1 MNISKSSI
9 LRPITTLMLTFIVV
23 LLGLVSFTRLPL
35 DLFPKMEI
43 PVAVVIVRYENAAP
57 TEVES
62 LITKPIEQQISTVER
77 LKSVSSISQEGMA
90 IVIAQF
96 EDNTNM
102 NFATLDMREKVGLI
116 SEYLPDKSSEPMI
129 LAVNPNMAPIMQIYI
144 SSDMPLTQLYT
155 IVDKELL
162 SPIERSEGVAAAS
175 VFGGIE
181 NEISIELNQE
191 KLSAFGLSLP
201 QISQILAAENINLPS
216 GDVQKG
222 SKKLVARTIGQFD
235 SVDNLKSL
243 PILLATGEIIYLGDI
258 SIIEEVAQDPTSIG
272 RISGS
277 TAIGIS
283 ITKQSTSN
291 TVVVSNNVNAVLK
304 ELRVKYPDLDFTIAF
319 DQAKYVKNSIFN
331 LAESA
336 LLGCLLSIAIIFFF
350 LKNVASTLII
360 AISIPTSFIATFMLM
375 YFGGLTMN
383 ILSLGGLAVA
393 VGMLVDDSIVVLENI
408 YRLKEDGYTSIEASI
423 DGANQVKMP
432 VFAATMTKIAVFLP
446 MVFVTGITATLFRE
460 FSLTI
465 GFALACSLVVSLT
478 VVPMLCSKFLGRQIR
493 VAKVNKVTTAMSKYS
508 LLPGFTKGIN
518 ILIEKYVIL
527 IKYALSHRKE
537 VMLISIS
544 LLLISGALILFVG
557 GELFPTSDE
566 SSYTISVETPFGTSL
581 EETDQIM
588 GQIESYVMNETPELV
603 SCALSI
609 GNTSVFS
616 LGSQNQSTITVNV
629 VEKNKRKLSIKQIVD
644 RTRKYLTSISGAKIS
659 IAEANMTSMMT
670 GTSSPIQIMVKGDD
684 LATLRT
690 IADTYV
696 KLIENIEGIK
706 EVKSD
711 IVEGNPEVKVIID
724 RSKAAFYGITS
735 YQLANAL
742 ESGLT
747 GTNPTTLKLN
757 GEEIQISVSL
767 NSSYGNSVENMKQ
780 ILVPNPRNQ
789 QVTVGDLA
797 NFEYDNSPSQINRED
812 QVRTISVSGN
822 ISGRDLRSVSSD
834 VVKALNTY
842 KLPDNYSYTTGGQ
855 QKEMVD
861 AFTSLGYAL
870 LLSLILVYMILA
882 SQFESLVQPLIIM
895 ISIPFALTGAFIGLF
910 VTGTPLSLVGFLG
923 IIMLGGIV
931 VNNSILLVDF
941 INQNLKSGAELNT
954 AIVNAGRYRI
964 RPIIMT
970 MLTTS
975 LALVP
980 IALGFGTG
988 GEIQAGMGITV
999 IFGLLFSTF
1008 ITLIIVPV
1016 IYSYVEGLK
1025 AMIKARRKANYGE
1038 KV

>member
-9 LRPITTLMLTFIVV
+9 LRPVTTLMLTFIVV
-23 LLGLVSFTRLPL
+23 LLGLVAFTRLPL

-43 PVAVVIVRYENAAP
+43 PVAVVVVRYENAAP

-90 IVIAQF
+90 IIIAQF

-144 SSDMPLTQLYT
+144 SSDMPLAQLYT

-243 PILLATGEIIYLGDI
+243 PILLATGEVIYLGDI
-258 SIIEEVAQDPTSIG
+258 SKIEEVSKEPTSIG

-350 LKNVASTLII
+350 LKNIASTLII

-408 YRLKEDGYTSIEASI
+408 YRLKEDGYTSIDASI

-478 VVPMLCSKFLGRQIR
+478 VVPMLCSKFLGRQIK
-493 VAKVNKVTTAMSKYS
+493 VAKVTKINSTISKFS

-518 ILIEKYVIL
+518 FLIEKYVLL
-527 IKYALSHRKE
+527 IRYALSHRKK
-537 VMLISIS
+537 VMIISIS

-588 GQIESYVMNETPELV
+588 SQIENYVMNETPELV

-629 VEKNKRKLSIKQIVD
+629 VEKDKRKLSIKDIVD
-644 RTRKYLTSISGAKIS
+644 RTRRDLDSIAGAKIS

-696 KLIENIEGIK
+696 KLIENIDGVK

-757 GEEIQISVSL
+757 GEELQISVSL

-780 ILVPNPRNQ
+780 ILVPNPRSQ

-797 NFEYDNSPSQINRED
+797 NFEYDNSPSQINRQD
-812 QVRTISVSGN
+812 QVRTISVSAN
-822 ISGRDLRSVSSD
+822 ISGRDLKAVSND
-834 VVKALNTY
+834 VVKALDTY

-941 INQNLKSGAELNT
+941 INQNLKSGADLNT

-1025 AMIKARRKANYGE
+1025 VMIKARRNSRDGE

>member
-43 PVAVVIVRYENAAP
+43 PVAVVVVRYENAAP

-102 NFATLDMREKVGLI
+102 NFATLNMREKVGLI

-144 SSDMPLTQLYT
+144 SSDMPLAQLYS

-216 GDVQKG
+216 GEVQKG
-222 SKKLVARTIGQFD
+222 SKKLVARTIGQFE

-243 PILLATGEIIYLGDI
+243 PILLATGELIYLGDI
-258 SIIEEVAQDPTSIG
+258 SNIQEVAQEPTSIG

-291 TVVVSNNVNAVLK
+291 TVVVSNNVNSALK

-350 LKNVASTLII
+350 LRNIASTLII

-408 YRLKEDGYTSIEASI
+408 YRLKEDGYSSIDASI

-493 VAKVNKVTTAMSKYS
+493 VAKVSKVTSAMSKFS

-518 ILIEKYVIL
+518 LLIEKYVIL
-527 IKYALSHRKE
+527 IKYALSHRKK
-537 VMLISIS
+537 VMVISIS
-544 LLLISGALILFVG
+544 LLLVSGALILFVG

-588 GQIESYVMNETPELV
+588 SQIESYVINETPELV

-629 VEKNKRKLSIKQIVD
+629 VEKNKRKLSIKEIVD
-644 RTRKYLTSISGAKIS
+644 RTRKDLNSIAGAKIS

-670 GTSSPIQIMVKGDD
+670 GSSSPIQIMVKGDD
-684 LATLRT
+684 LTTLRT

-696 KLIENIEGIK
+696 RLIENIDGIK

-711 IVEGNPEVKVIID
+711 VVEGNPEVKVIID

-742 ESGLT
+742 ESGLA
-747 GTNPTTLKLN
+747 GTNPTTLKKN

-767 NSSYGNSVENMKQ
+767 SSSYGSSVENMKQ

-797 NFEYDNSPSQINRED
+797 SFEYDNSPSQINRED

-822 ISGRDLRSVSSD
+822 ISGRDLKSVSND
-834 VVKALNTY
+834 VVKALDTY
-842 KLPDNYSYTTGGQ
+842 ILPDNYSYTTGGQ

-861 AFTSLGYAL
+861 AFTSLAYAL

-941 INQNLKSGAELNT
+941 INQNLKSGADLNT

-1025 AMIKARRKANYGE
+1025 IMIKSRRRISNGE
-1038 KV
+1038 KI

>member
-43 PVAVVIVRYENAAP
+43 PVAVVVVRYENAAP

-102 NFATLDMREKVGLI
+102 NFATLNMREKVGLI

-144 SSDMPLTQLYT
+144 SSDMPLSQLYS

-222 SKKLVARTIGQFD
+222 SKKLVARTIGQFE

-243 PILLATGEIIYLGDI
+243 PILLATGELIYLGDI
-258 SIIEEVAQDPTSIG
+258 SNIQEVAQEPTSIG

-291 TVVVSNNVNAVLK
+291 TVVVSNNVNSALK

-350 LKNVASTLII
+350 LRNIASTLII

-408 YRLKEDGYTSIEASI
+408 YRLREDGYSSIDASI

-493 VAKVNKVTTAMSKYS
+493 VAKVSKVTSAMSKFS

-518 ILIEKYVIL
+518 LLIEKYVIL
-527 IKYALSHRKE
+527 IKYALSHRKK
-537 VMLISIS
+537 VMVISIS
-544 LLLISGALILFVG
+544 LLLVSGALILFVG

-588 GQIESYVMNETPELV
+588 SQIE
-603 SCALSI
+603 
-609 GNTSVFS
+609 
-616 LGSQNQSTITVNV
+616 IT
-629 VEKNKRKLSIKQIVD
+629 
-644 RTRKYLTSISGAKIS
+644 
-659 IAEANMTSMMT
+659 
-670 GTSSPIQIMVKGDD
+670 
-684 LATLRT
+684 
-690 IADTYV
+690 
-696 KLIENIEGIK
+696 
-706 EVKSD
+706 
-711 IVEGNPEVKVIID
+711 
-724 RSKAAFYGITS
+724 
-735 YQLANAL
+735 
-742 ESGLT
+742 
-747 GTNPTTLKLN
+747 
-757 GEEIQISVSL
+757 
-767 NSSYGNSVENMKQ
+767 
-780 ILVPNPRNQ
+780 
-789 QVTVGDLA
+789 
-797 NFEYDNSPSQINRED
+797 
-812 QVRTISVSGN
+812 
-822 ISGRDLRSVSSD
+822 
-834 VVKALNTY
+834 
-842 KLPDNYSYTTGGQ
+842 
-855 QKEMVD
+855 
-861 AFTSLGYAL
+861 
-870 LLSLILVYMILA
+870 
-882 SQFESLVQPLIIM
+882 
-895 ISIPFALTGAFIGLF
+895 
-910 VTGTPLSLVGFLG
+910 
-923 IIMLGGIV
+923 
-931 VNNSILLVDF
+931 
-941 INQNLKSGAELNT
+941 
-954 AIVNAGRYRI
+954 
-964 RPIIMT
+964 
-970 MLTTS
+970 
-975 LALVP
+975 
-980 IALGFGTG
+980 
-988 GEIQAGMGITV
+988 
-999 IFGLLFSTF
+999 
-1008 ITLIIVPV
+1008 
-1016 IYSYVEGLK
+1016 
-1025 AMIKARRKANYGE
+1025 
-1038 KV
+1038 